1 MFVRCGFVVGFVPI
15 GCCVDAVVCGW
26 LVFGVCIDSLDYCMF
41 VLWYYVDV
49 LLGVLVHLYF
59 GSNLTCWLV
68 LGLVDDCCS
77 GLGWLVLG
85 RSDC

>member
-1 MFVRCGFVVGFVPI
+1 M
-15 GCCVDAVVCGW
+15 
-26 LVFGVCIDSLDYCMF
+26 FGVCIDSLDYCMF

-68 LGLVDDCCS
+68 LGLVVGCCS